1 MADERNNRDI
11 VLAPNEFIYVMD
23 ETKAQISTVCST
35 KFSLSN
41 SDKIVVYNEDTN
53 RFEESSVSKAIQT
66 FISCPANWYIELINP
81 AVDGK
86 HPSPGI
92 SNSLPELSIEK
103 VILHG
108 PQNFPLY
115 PGQIAHVIQ
124 GHKLQKNQYLIVSV
138 YDGAKLDKKQYL
150 YNTGDQFIIRGDE
163 HSFFMPVT
171 GLEVV
176 QTASGE
182 YVRDSLVL
190 ERLQYAILCN
200 ENGERRY
207 VYGPAVIFPEV
218 TEQFVINPEN
228 NMPIFK
234 AIELSELSGIYVKV
248 IADYCEE
255 PQITGYINVE
265 DEEAEDGFRTEPV
278 YTEPIHHTAGE
289 ELFITGND
297 QKIYYPRPEH
307 SIISYGDKI
316 IHHAIAIP
324 KGEGRYVLNR
334 LTGEIRIIYGE
345 QMVLL
350 DPRYDV
356 VVRRKLSKKECE
368 LWYPGNKEVLKYNC
382 PEETQTA
389 TLDNLEAPK
398 LNPGLTITSSGYIF
412 SSDISSNISSST
424 IALDNG
430 FYGQSNVVT
439 DKTSGFSRGNTYTKP
454 RTITIDNKYDG
465 VVTIDVWTGYAVNV
479 VGKDGS
485 RKTIVGPQTY
495 LLEYDETLECLNGEV
510 YIRVE
515 NAVAID
521 SVRAQTKDYVD
532 VTVNVSYCYSFD
544 PAQKSK
550 WFSIDNYKERLISA
564 AASLIK
570 QKVKKYTIEDFIDNA
585 SEIVKDAILSNPPLF
600 DTEDTTEDK
609 DFGLSSFENGMY
621 VTAVDVLST
630 RIDNNVV
637 SDLLN
642 KHQQEMVSKALELS
656 AASKEMT
663 VSAELARLEKE
674 KADLKYNNAM
684 YRIEQESKVRL
695 EEQKKKDEYDRLV
708 EASQKAAQEAEKD
721 KEAMT
726 AAIEKIVVQAGKE
739 KATVEIGLAKE
750 RDKLRTER
758 EKAQADAVEK
768 VIKAISPDLI
778 AALKTSAQND
788 MIRGIAEN
796 LSPYALAGGSESAA
810 DVVNKLLRGTGLG
823 LDKLVDKV
831 VVESKE

>member
-1 MADERNNRDI
+1 MSESQEKDI
-11 VLAPNEFIYVMD
+11 VLKQGEYCFLLDKSKGVVQ
-23 ETKAQISTVCST
+23 TLTGST
-35 KFSLSN
+35 KLSMSQTDSLCVFSEKEKRFIETSPKEAIKQFVTAPENFYVILYNPVKGNPHEHPKIGVSN
-41 SDKIVVYNEDTN
+41 IT
-53 RFEESSVSKAIQT
+53 
-66 FISCPANWYIELINP
+66 
-81 AVDGK
+81 
-86 HPSPGI
+86 
-92 SNSLPELSIEK
+92 PELDVGRK
-103 VILHG
+103 VIIKGNESFAL
-108 PQNFPLY
+108 F
-115 PGQIAHVIQ
+115 PGQFAKIIK
-124 GHKLQKNQYLIVSV
+124 GHSIKSNQYLMVRV
-138 YDGAKLDKKQYL
+138 YDAGATGDKKHFNGENIIIKGTDTPFYMPT
-150 YNTGDQFIIRGDE
+150 TGY
-163 HSFFMPVT
+163 
-171 GLEVV
+171 EVV
-176 QTASGE
+176 PDDNGNYVRNATTLQDLQYSILVSESGE
-182 YVRDSLVL
+182 KRYVR
-190 ERLQYAILCN
+190 
-200 ENGERRY
+200 
-207 VYGPAVIFPEV
+207 GPAVVFPEV
-218 TEQFVINPEN
+218 TEQFVINKEN
-228 NMPIFK
+228 GTNIFR
-234 AIELSELSGIYVKV
+234 AIELSSISGIYVKV

-255 PQITGYINVE
+255 PQITGYINVDDE
-265 DEEAEDGFRTEPV
+265 DAEDGFRTEPV

-289 ELFITGND
+289 ELFITGNV

-356 VVRRKLSKKECE
+356 GVKRKLSKKECE

-398 LNPGLTITSSGYIF
+398 LNPGLTITSSGYMF

-430 FYGQSNVVT
+430 FYGQGNVVT

-585 SEIVKDAILSNPPLF
+585 SEIVKEAVLSKVPIL

-637 SDLLN
+637 RDLLN
-642 KHQQEMVSKALELS
+642 KHQQDMVSKALELS

-663 VSAELARLEKE
+663 VSTELARLEKE

-695 EEQKKKDEYDRLV
+695 EGQKKKDEYDRLV
-708 EASQKAAQEAEKD
+708 EASQKAAQEAEKA

-758 EKAQADAVEK
+758 EKAQTDAIEK

-778 AALKTSAQND
+778 AALQTSSQND

-823 LDKLVDKV
+823 LDKLIDKV
-831 VVESKE
+831 VETKE